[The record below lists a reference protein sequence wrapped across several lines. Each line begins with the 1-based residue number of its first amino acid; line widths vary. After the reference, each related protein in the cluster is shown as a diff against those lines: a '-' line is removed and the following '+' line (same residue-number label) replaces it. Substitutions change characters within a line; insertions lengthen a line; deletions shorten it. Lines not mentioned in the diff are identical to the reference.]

1 MSNIKDLNIGQQGE
15 LIGQFVDVVVDS
27 MDLASLVQYVK
38 EDLHNH
44 YQSLSYPELEE
55 EIKCTFDDET
65 FDELVDNVSGETNER

>member
-1 MSNIKDLNIGQQGE
+1 MSNIKDLNIAQQGE

-44 YQSLSYPELEE
+44 YQSLSYP
-55 EIKCTFDDET
+55 
-65 FDELVDNVSGETNER
+65 